1 MIQGPL
7 NMWVQN
13 CRYGGTDY
21 KSYEDLPLW
30 GLGRGTAD
38 APTSALFK
46 GHLDIGKNLPNTE

>member
-1 MIQGPL
+1 
-7 NMWVQN
+7 MWVQN